1 MPRVTFVDLIRSLEA
16 PGGTTILQC
25 ALDMDIKI
33 SHVCGGDGACGT
45 CRIEIVEGADQL
57 TPPTMD
63 EIVKEIEEPY
73 RLSCQAKLMGD
84 VNVKI
89 AKIE

>member
-1 MPRVTFVDLIRSLEA
+1 MPRVMFVDLLRSMEA
-16 PGGTTILQC
+16 PGGKTILQC
-25 ALDMDIKI
+25 ALDMGIQI

-45 CRIEIVEGADQL
+45 CRIEIVEGADHV

-63 EIVKEIEEPY
+63 EVVKEIEDPY
-73 RLSCQAKLMGD
+73 RLSCQAKLIGD
-84 VNVKI
+84 VKVKI